1 MNEQATGPASGR
13 SITMSR
19 ALHPGRTRPS
29 AARPSEGAKA
39 PPGGSAAGAA
49 AKRGGHIS

>member
-1 MNEQATGPASGR
+1 MNEQAAGPVSGR

-19 ALHPGRTRPS
+19 ALRSGRARPS
-29 AARPSEGAKA
+29 AARPSEGAKP

>member
-1 MNEQATGPASGR
+1 MNEQAAGPVSGR

-19 ALHPGRTRPS
+19 ALHPERARQS